1 MRPHSLKKR
10 LTVLALLTV
19 AVVWF
24 SASAITYFNARH
36 EIDEVLDGHL
46 AQQAALLAAQATHEL
61 NELEDD
67 HVHLLHKYSRR
78 VAFQIWD
85 AGGRLRLHSENADRQ
100 PLAKQRSGFSDSE
113 IDGYRW
119 RVFSAQD
126 ESGSFLIHV
135 AERVRDREEMARA
148 VVGSLLMPLLAS
160 LPLLAVL
167 LWVAVRQGLQPLDRL
182 AAEVEQR
189 DPETLTPLNVG
200 AAPHEVLPL
209 IERLNRL
216 FGRIDSAIQ
225 RERRFTADA
234 AHELR
239 TPVAVIKAQA
249 QVARQASAEAER
261 THALDNA
268 ILGCDRATH
277 LIEQLLTLARVDA
290 PGAGLLVTCDLQ
302 AIAAG
307 EIAVLAP
314 VALNNG
320 VHIELH
326 AGRDAPLQGNPE
338 LLRILLRNLLDNA
351 VRHTAA
357 GTTVQVGLD
366 VAERTIRL
374 SVSDDG
380 PGISEQELSKVS
392 ERFYRPADTQASGSG
407 LGLSI
412 VRRIAEVHGAEVSFA
427 RAAGGRG
434 LLVTVSFERR

>member
-1 MRPHSLKKR
+1 MRQHSLKQR
-10 LTVLALLTV
+10 MTVLALLTV

-24 SASAITYFNARH
+24 TASAITYFNARH
-36 EIDEVLDGHL
+36 EIDEVLDAHL
-46 AQQAALLAAQATHEL
+46 SQQAALLASQATHEL
-61 NELEDD
+61 SELEDD

-85 AGGRLRLHSENADRQ
+85 VNGRLRLHSENADRQ
-100 PLAKQRSGFSDSE
+100 PLATQRSGFSDSVM
-113 IDGYRW
+113 DGNRW

-126 ESGSFLIHV
+126 ESGTFLIHV
-135 AERVRDREEMARA
+135 AERVHDREEMARA

-167 LWVAVRQGLQPLDRL
+167 LWLAVRQGLQPLDRL
-182 AAEVEQR
+182 AAEVERR
-189 DPETLTPLNVG
+189 DPETLTPLDAG
-200 AAPHEVLPL
+200 AAPQEVQPV
-209 IERLNRL
+209 IEKLNQL
-216 FGRIDSAIQ
+216 FLRIDATMQ

-290 PGAGLLVTCDLQ
+290 PGAGLLESCDLR

-307 EIAVLAP
+307 EIAMLAP
-314 VALNNG
+314 FALNHG
-320 VHIELH
+320 VHIELDG
-326 AGRDAPLQGNPE
+326 AGDAPLQGNPE

-366 VAERTIRL
+366 VAERTISL
-374 SVSDDG
+374 SVRDDG
-380 PGISEQELSKVS
+380 PGISEQELSRVS

-412 VRRIAEVHGAEVSFA
+412 VRRIAEVHGAEVAFG

-434 LLVTVSFERR
+434 LQVTVSFERR